1 MSDTRRNALIWG
13 AGALAAVAGAA
24 LGWRRWA
31 PQAPVSGASAELWAS
46 VFRSPEGV
54 DMPMKQLAGRPLL
67 LNFWA
72 TWCPPCVEEMP
83 MISNFFDANRRGVNV
98 LGLAIDQAPA
108 VQRFLKQTP
117 VTYPIAMAGAAGL
130 GLAKS
135 LGNQG
140 GGLPYSVFFDRNGAQ
155 MYAKVGKLSESDL
168 ADWLSKVA

>member
-1 MSDTRRNALIWG
+1 MNETRRQALMWG
-13 AGALAAVAGAA
+13 VGVAAAAAGAA
-24 LGWRRWA
+24 FSWRKWA
-31 PQAPVSGASAELWAS
+31 PQAPTTGAASELWSSAFQTPDGASL
-46 VFRSPEGV
+46 V
-54 DMPMKQLAGRPLL
+54 MQHMLGRPLL

-83 MISNFFDANRRGVNV
+83 MISEFFDAHKNDVSV
-98 LGLAIDQAPA
+98 VGLAIDQVPA

-117 VTYPIAMAGAAGL
+117 VSYPIAMAGPAGL

-140 GGLPYSVFFDRNGAQ
+140 GGLPYSVFFDKNGAQ

-168 ADWLSKVA
+168 KDWREKV